1 MLEAVPC
8 LLTSCFICAK
18 GSNDQPRHTS
28 KAKLVRARAEPRWG
42 GQVGG
47 GRGPRGADRESPGAV
62 DGRDVLPPGQG
73 PGLKRAPHP
82 RASACMCASRLSSN
96 QQCTRPRLYLR
107 AYLNTDSCKPALPCP
122 PHHLRDPLVSM
133 IAAKCCG
140 DRPTLARTGTGLL
153 ACARAFW
160 PPAICTLHPR
170 QPGQHFARGFS
181 ILCVQHEATEKRR
194 GSMLQEG

>member
-1 MLEAVPC
+1 MLRSGEASTDCGPFANQAEKIDQKKITLAAETAWLLVEMLFCSVLSSLDWSITQVEAVPC

-28 KAKLVRARAEPRWG
+28 KAKLVRARAAPRWG

-107 AYLNTDSCKPALPCP
+107 AYLNTDPCKPALPCP
-122 PHHLRDPLVSM
+122 PHHLRDP
-133 IAAKCCG
+133 
-140 DRPTLARTGTGLL
+140 
-153 ACARAFW
+153 
-160 PPAICTLHPR
+160 
-170 QPGQHFARGFS
+170 
-181 ILCVQHEATEKRR
+181 
-194 GSMLQEG
+194 